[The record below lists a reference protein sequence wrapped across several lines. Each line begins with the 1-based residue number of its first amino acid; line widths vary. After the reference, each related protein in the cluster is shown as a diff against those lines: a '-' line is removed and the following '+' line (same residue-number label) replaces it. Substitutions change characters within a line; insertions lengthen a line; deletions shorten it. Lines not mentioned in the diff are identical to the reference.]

1 MDYYKTWSRVLLT
14 RTKLGAITMQR
25 VSFFRSIH
33 FKFILIYVLLI
44 TVAMQVIG
52 VYFVD
57 ELEEQFVTNFS
68 KSLKERINLLAYN
81 VDGVIEEPRNE
92 TTQSLE
98 EDISNLLKKN
108 DLFSDDLIEAQVIN
122 NNKFVIGT
130 TNPANQHIVG
140 RISTEV
146 LVKRALVSGV
156 TYEDIMRHPKLGHR
170 IQVLAVPI
178 NNNDGQTVGAI
189 YVEASMEDIYD
200 QMQEIN
206 NILATSTIIALAIT
220 AVLGVLLART
230 ITRPMSEMRKH
241 ALTMTK
247 GDFSKQVKV
256 YGEDEIG
263 HLAIAFNDLTKNLKD
278 AHENTEGE
286 RRKLISVLT
295 HMTDGV
301 IAANQ
306 KGEVLLMNARAG
318 RMLNIS
324 LSEAQGKSV
333 LTLLKLD
340 EHTTIHA
347 LYDLYDEI
355 LIDLSTEDKKY
366 YLKANI
372 SPIKREEK
380 DFAGMIIVLHDVT
393 EQEQIEQERREFV
406 ATVSHELRTP
416 LTTMRSYLEALSE
429 GALEDKELAPQ
440 FIKVTQ
446 DETERMIRLVKD
458 LLQLSK
464 IDSREFKINETLVD
478 MVEFINLIVD
488 RFDMTKGHQFVF
500 TRSLLTEELKMM
512 IDSDKMTQVL
522 DNILSNAIKYSPE
535 GGEITISMKKENE
548 GVLIEVSDK
557 GVGIPAESVEKIF
570 ERFYRVDKARSRKLG
585 GTGLGLAI
593 AKEIIREHEG
603 DIWASSQE
611 GKGTIIHIRLPLKRI
626 KGGISK

>member
-1 MDYYKTWSRVLLT
+1 
-14 RTKLGAITMQR
+14 MQK

-57 ELEEQFVTNFS
+57 ELEEQFVSNFS

-81 VDGVIEEPRNE
+81 VDQVLDQPRNE
-92 TTQSLE
+92 TTQTLE
-98 EDISNLLKKN
+98 DDISQLLRKN

-122 NNKFVIGT
+122 SNKFVIGT
-130 TNPANQHIVG
+130 TNPSNQHIVG

-146 LVKRALVSGV
+146 RVKKALVSGGTFSDV
-156 TYEDIMRHPKLGHR
+156 LRHPKLGHR

-178 NNNDGQTVGAI
+178 NNKNGQTVGAI
-189 YVEASMEDIYD
+189 YVEASMEDIYE

-220 AVLGVLLART
+220 AILGVFLART
-230 ITRPMSEMRKH
+230 ITKPMSEMRKH

-247 GDFSKQVKV
+247 GDFTKKVKV

-263 HLAIAFNDLTKNLKD
+263 HLALAFNDLTSNLKE
-278 AHENTEGE
+278 ARENTEGE

-306 KGEVLLMNARAG
+306 KGEVILMNTRAEK
-318 RMLNIS
+318 MLNIAYG
-324 LSEAQGKSV
+324 EVQGDSV
-333 LTLLKLD
+333 LDLLKLD
-340 EHTTIHA
+340 DIIK
-347 LYDLYDEI
+347 LRDLYDEEF
-355 LIDLSTEDKKY
+355 LIDLSTDFKKY
-366 YLKANI
+366 YLKANV
-372 SPIKREEK
+372 SPIKTEEK
-380 DFAGMIIVLHDVT
+380 DFSGIIVVLHDVT

-429 GALEDKELAPQ
+429 GALEDKNLAPQ

-458 LLQLSK
+458 LLQLSR
-464 IDSREFKINETLVD
+464 IDSQEFKINESRVE
-478 MVEFINLIVD
+478 MVEYMTLIVD
-488 RFDMTKGHQFVF
+488 RFEMTKGHQFIF
-500 TRSLLTEELKMM
+500 TRTFPKHEIMM
-512 IDSDKMTQVL
+512 VIDSDKMTQVF

-535 GGEITISMKKENE
+535 GGEIKINMKMESE
-548 GVLIEVSDK
+548 GLVIEISDK
-557 GVGIPAESVEKIF
+557 GVGIPAESVEKVF
-570 ERFYRVDKARSRKLG
+570 DRFYRVDKARSRKLG

-593 AKEIIREHEG
+593 AKEIIREHQG
-603 DIWASSQE
+603 DIWATSRESE
-611 GKGTIIHIRLPLKRI
+611 GTTIHIKLPKARY
-626 KGGISK
+626 KGGAIK

>member
-1 MDYYKTWSRVLLT
+1 MDYYETWSRLLLT
-14 RTKLGAITMQR
+14 RTKLGAINMQK
-25 VSFFRSIH
+25 VSMFRSIH

-92 TTQSLE
+92 TTPTLE
-98 EDISNLLKKN
+98 EDISALLKKN

-156 TYEDIMRHPKLGHR
+156 TYEDVLRHPKLGHR

-189 YVEASMEDIYD
+189 YVEASMEDIYE

-220 AVLGVLLART
+220 ALLGVFLART
-230 ITRPMSEMRKH
+230 ITKPMSEMRKH

-263 HLAIAFNDLTKNLKD
+263 HLAIAFNDLTKNLKE

-306 KGEVLLMNARAG
+306 KGEVLLMNTRAEK
-318 RMLNIS
+318 MLNITD
-324 LSEAQGKSV
+324 EDAQGKSV
-333 LTLLKLD
+333 LSLLKL
-340 EHTTIHA
+340 EELTTVHA
-347 LYDLYDEI
+347 LYKYYEEI
-355 LIDLSTEDKKY
+355 LIDLSTENKKY

-380 DFAGMIIVLHDVT
+380 DFSGMIIVLHDVT

-429 GALEDKELAPQ
+429 GALEDKDIAPQ

-464 IDSREFKINETLVD
+464 IDSREFKVNESAVEI
-478 MVEFINLIVD
+478 VEFMNLIID
-488 RFDMTKGHQFVF
+488 RFEMTKGHQFIF
-500 TRSLLTEELKMM
+500 TRTLPTEKITMI
-512 IDSDKMTQVL
+512 IDSDKMTQVF

-535 GGEITISMKKENE
+535 GGEIKINMRKQDA
-548 GVLIEVSDK
+548 GVMFEVSDK
-557 GVGIPAESVEKIF
+557 GVGIPSESVEKIF

-593 AKEIIREHEG
+593 AKEIIREHDG
-603 DIWASSQE
+603 DIWATSKE
-611 GKGTIIHIRLPLKRI
+611 GEGTTIHIRLPLERI
-626 KGGISK
+626 KGGSN

>member
-1 MDYYKTWSRVLLT
+1 
-14 RTKLGAITMQR
+14 MQK

-57 ELEEQFVTNFS
+57 KLEEQFVTNFS
-68 KSLKERINLLAYN
+68 KSLRERISLLAYN
-81 VDGVIEEPRNE
+81 VDQVLDQPRND
-92 TTQSLE
+92 TTQTLE
-98 EDISNLLKKN
+98 DDIYQLLRKN

-122 NNKFVIGT
+122 SNKFVIGT

-146 LVKRALVSGV
+146 RVKKALVSGGTFSDV
-156 TYEDIMRHPKLGHR
+156 LRHPKLGHR

-178 NNNDGQTVGAI
+178 NNKNGQTVGAI
-189 YVEASMEDIYD
+189 YVEASMEDIYE

-220 AVLGVLLART
+220 ALLGVFLART
-230 ITRPMSEMRKH
+230 ITKPMSEMRKH
-241 ALTMTK
+241 ALTMAK
-247 GDFSKQVKV
+247 GDFTKQVKV

-263 HLAIAFNDLTKNLKD
+263 HLAIAFNDLTSNLKE
-278 AHENTEGE
+278 ARENTEDE

-306 KGEVLLMNARAG
+306 KGEIILMNTRAEK
-318 RMLNIS
+318 MLGIPY
-324 LSEAQGKSV
+324 EKAQGKSV
-333 LTLLKLD
+333 LHLLKL
-340 EHTTIHA
+340 EGIMT
-347 LYDLYDEI
+347 LRDLYGYYGEF
-355 LIDLSTEDKKY
+355 LIDLSTDYKKY

-372 SPIKREEK
+372 SLIKTEEK
-380 DFAGMIIVLHDVT
+380 DFSGIIVVLHDVT

-416 LTTMRSYLEALSE
+416 LTTMRSYLEALSD
-429 GALEDKELAPQ
+429 GALEDENLAPQ

-464 IDSREFKINETLVD
+464 IDSQEFKINEST
-478 MVEFINLIVD
+478 VEMLEYMTLIVD
-488 RFDMTKGHQFVF
+488 RFEMTKGHQFVF
-500 TRSLLTEELKMM
+500 TKVFPKHELNMI
-512 IDSDKMTQVL
+512 IDSDKMTQVF

-535 GGEITISMKKENE
+535 GGEILINMALQNE
-548 GVLIEVSDK
+548 GLIIEISDK
-557 GVGIPAESVEKIF
+557 GVGIPADSVEKIF
-570 ERFYRVDKARSRKLG
+570 DRFYRVDKARSRKLG

-593 AKEIIREHEG
+593 AKEIIREHQGE
-603 DIWASSQE
+603 IWATSKE
-611 GKGTIIHIRLPLKRI
+611 GKGTTIHIKLPIARY
-626 KGGISK
+626 KGGAMK